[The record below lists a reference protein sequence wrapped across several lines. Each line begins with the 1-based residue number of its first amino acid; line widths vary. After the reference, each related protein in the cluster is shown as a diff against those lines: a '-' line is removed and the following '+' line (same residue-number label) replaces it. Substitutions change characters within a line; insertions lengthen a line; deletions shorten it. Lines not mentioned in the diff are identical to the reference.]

1 MKKIILSCLLLAA
14 FSGLSLAQSSPSYGL
29 NPLSGK
35 WAISFEGGTT
45 YTLSDFRKA
54 GLDYFARAM
63 GEYFFPSTNPAIF
76 GLRINADI
84 GRLTGSVKPSGST
97 VDKFR
102 TPIMFVGGGLIAA
115 LAVDEDIFPYAYAGA
130 AFLIFDPK
138 GVDGK
143 RLPHNL
149 VNEYSRQE
157 FLLQGELGIR
167 FLLEP
172 ELSLNLSGGLDL
184 VQTDKLDDI
193 QTGNSKDIFFNF
205 QTGLSFYF
213 GGDIDT
219 DQDGV
224 LDAQDA
230 CPETPQGVRVD
241 EFGCPL
247 DSDGDGVP
255 DYLDRCS
262 DTSPN
267 IAVDNFG
274 CPLDSD
280 GDGVPDDMDRCS
292 NTPPRVS
299 VDKNGCPLDSDG
311 DSVPDYLD
319 NCPGTKSG
327 VEVDKYGCPLKSQE
341 RQLPEITNI
350 NLSGEVNFKTGKSD
364 LLAGAKLK
372 LDKAVEVLKN
382 YPQTKW
388 RIEGHTD
395 ITGSYQLNM
404 RLSEQRAA
412 SVADYLISRGIDPSR
427 LEVIG
432 YGPDY
437 PIGDNNTESG
447 RSLNRRVS
455 IELVD
460 ITGEYNQTNTGRN
473 PTDLKTGEYNSF
485 AERNVGNMIFTD
497 GKQYCYQVSSWR
509 SYDKAIAEVNKWKNR
524 GEDAF
529 VVEANNIPGIE
540 GTWYRVR
547 IGYFRTLSEAREHR
561 SRTGN

>member
-1 MKKIILSCLLLAA
+1 MKTFTISLILIATL
-14 FSGLSLAQSSPSYGL
+14 FSTSFAQESGSYGL
-29 NPLSGK
+29 NPLSGN
-35 WAISFEGGTT
+35 WALGIEGGAT
-45 YTLSDFRKA
+45 YTLADFKTA
-54 GLDYFARAM
+54 KPDYFARIM
-63 GEYFFPSTNPAIF
+63 GEYFLPSTSPLIF
-76 GLRINADI
+76 GLRLHADV
-84 GRLTGSVKPSGST
+84 GRLSGSRSST
-97 VDKFR
+97 DQFK
-102 TPIMFVGGGLIAA
+102 TPIIIGGGGVSMAY
-115 LAVDEDIFPYAYAGA
+115 AVEDNIFPYVFVGTSLLY
-130 AFLIFDPK
+130 FDPK
-138 GVDGK
+138 DINGN
-143 RLPHNL
+143 RLPNNK
-149 VNEYSRQE
+149 VNQYSRQE

-172 ELSLNLSGGLDL
+172 ELSLNFSGGFDY
-184 VQTDKLDDI
+184 VNTDKLDDI
-193 QTGNSKDIFFNF
+193 QSGTQKDVFFNF

-213 GGDIDT
+213 GGEKDADK
-219 DQDGV
+219 DGV
-224 LDAQDA
+224 LDADDA

-247 DSDGDGVP
+247 DSDHDGVP
-255 DYLDRCS
+255 DYLDRCP

-267 IAVDNFG
+267 VMVDNFG

-280 GDGVPDDMDRCS
+280 GDGVPDDIDKCS

-299 VDKNGCPLDSDG
+299 VDKNGCPLDQDG
-311 DSVPDYLD
+311 DGVPDYLD

-327 VEVDKYGCPLKSQE
+327 VEVDKFGCPIKSQE
-341 RQLPEITNI
+341 KQLPEVTNI

-364 LLAGAKLK
+364 LLPGAKLR
-372 LDKAVEVLKN
+372 LDKAVDVLRN

-395 ITGSYQLNM
+395 NTGSYQLNM

-412 SVADYLISRGIDPSR
+412 SVADYLISKGIDPSR

-437 PIGDNNTESG
+437 PIGDNSTSSG
-447 RSLNRRVS
+447 RSLNRRVT

-460 ITGEYNQTNTGRN
+460 VTGQYNQTTGRKSTDVSTGEY
-473 PTDLKTGEYNSF
+473 DSF

-497 GKQYCYQVSSWR
+497 GKMYCYQVSSWR
-509 SYDKAIAEVNKWKNR
+509 SYDKAVGEVNKWKSK
-524 GEDAF
+524 GENAF
-529 VVEANNIPGIE
+529 IVEANNLPEIP

-547 IGYFRTLSEAREHR
+547 IGYFKTLSEAKEHR